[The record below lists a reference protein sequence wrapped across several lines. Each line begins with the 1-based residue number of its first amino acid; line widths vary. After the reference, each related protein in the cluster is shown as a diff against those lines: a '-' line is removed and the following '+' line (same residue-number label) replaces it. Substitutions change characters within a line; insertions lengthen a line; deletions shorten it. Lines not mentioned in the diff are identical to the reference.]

1 MSWQERE
8 AELMELS
15 SGPTLAVKAR
25 DLIRELALEDF
36 DQSQSKIEKY
46 ASLAF
51 RSFLAENDT
60 LSAMSILFELKEI
73 GISKDMLN
81 SMELRLATAIG
92 LKRKKPEVLAKET
105 SQDSLQEVKARIVIE
120 EFGEGDDLD
129 RPQVDEMKI
138 SGIPFFSAWR
148 VELLKEFFSQSSRV
162 VLESGQI
169 LCEEED
175 EVDAFYL
182 LTSGQLEM
190 ESRHGAKRYVD
201 PGQFVGDLCL
211 FIEEAHLAR
220 IEAKERSELIRF
232 PLTTFSRLIEKHK
245 HLKLWLRDWVYR
257 KIFFLSAGQSPSFQG
272 LLPVDWVRIGGFFK
286 VAEVSARTLM
296 KASNQEA
303 GYFALILKGHV
314 EVQSENGEASFYGPG
329 SFIGEKDFIFKKAS
343 LEKWEASTLCHF
355 MIFDRAAFAALNQE
369 FSGILNRI
377 EKSISNKEIDFEVLP
392 SQLLD

>member
-8 AELMELS
+8 AELMELP
-15 SGPTLAVKAR
+15 SGQTLAFKAR
-25 DLIRELALEDF
+25 DLIRELALENS
-36 DQSQSKIEKY
+36 DQSKSKIEKY

-60 LSAMSILFELKEI
+60 LSAMSLLFELKEMS
-73 GISKDMLN
+73 ISKEMLS

-92 LKRKKPEVLAKET
+92 LKRKKPEVLSKEI
-105 SQDSLQEVKARIVIE
+105 SQDSLQEMKARVVIE

-129 RPQVDEMKI
+129 RPQVDEIKI

-169 LCEEED
+169 LCEEGD

-190 ESRHGAKRYVD
+190 ESRHGAKRQVEA
-201 PGQFVGDLCL
+201 GQFIGDLCL
-211 FIEEAHLAR
+211 FIEEPHLAR
-220 IEAKERSELIRF
+220 IEARERSELIRF
-232 PLTTFSRLIEKHK
+232 PANYFLKLIGERK
-245 HLKLWLRDWVYR
+245 HLKQWLRDWVYR
-257 KIFFLSAGQSPSFQG
+257 KIFFLSASQSLSFQD
-272 LLPVDWVRIGGFFK
+272 LLPADWVRMGGFFK
-286 VAEVSARTLM
+286 VAEVLARTSM
-296 KASNQEA
+296 KSSDQEA
-303 GYFALILKGHV
+303 GYFALILRGHV
-314 EVQSENGEASFYGPG
+314 EVQNENGEAIFCGPG

-343 LEKWEASTLCHF
+343 AEKWEASTLCHF
-355 MIFDRAAFAALNQE
+355 MIFDRATFSVLNQE

-377 EKSISNKEIDFEVLP
+377 EKNISNKKIDFETLP